1 MQTSAHTELPTAWA
15 PSRSNEID
23 KQPKEKTG
31 KTGSCLKTEKQQHL
45 CLKLTHSAEQH
56 HSKNKKSPQLR
67 GLSGFLCHQVPGRA
81 RRGIIPTQSS
91 LAACCLRRTSHG

>member
-56 HSKNKKSPQLR
+56 HSKHKK
-67 GLSGFLCHQVPGRA
+67 A
-81 RRGIIPTQSS
+81 RIYTG
-91 LAACCLRRTSHG
+91 LAAFYAIRCLAVPDAGSFPLYYK

>member
-15 PSRSNEID
+15 PSRSNEIN

-56 HSKNKKSPQLR
+56 HSKHKKSPYLH
-67 GLSGFLCHQVPGRA
+67 GLSGFLC
-81 RRGIIPTQSS
+81 
-91 LAACCLRRTSHG
+91 L

>member
-56 HSKNKKSPQLR
+56 HSKHKKAR
-67 GLSGFLCHQVPGRA
+67 IYTGLAALSCHVVPGYA
-81 RRGIIPTQSS
+81 RRGIIPTQSL
-91 LAACCLRRTSHG
+91 LAACC